1 MSILSFFKPKNILP
15 TEKSELADIVGQSA
29 LQSANERVSEI
40 IGSPSNDAPKSST
53 KTPSS
58 SKRGNYLAY
67 TPTDRAEIG
76 KYCSQNGPAATVRKF
91 SGKFPKLAESTV
103 RSMKKS
109 YEASFNSKKRKLDFD
124 GEITELVPKKRGRP
138 LLLGAELDTKVQRYI
153 TVLRDN
159 GAVINTQ
166 IVVAAGKG
174 LVAGTDKS
182 LLSENGGS
190 INITKDW
197 AKSLLSRMNFVKRR
211 GSTACKNDKVENFD
225 KLKEEYLERIEKTV
239 CDNDI
244 PSNLIINWDHAGIN
258 IVPVSNWT
266 MATEG
271 SKRVEI
277 SGLGDKRQI
286 TAVFAGTLSGN
297 CHIFIIIN

>member
-1 MSILSFFKPKNILP
+1 MSILNFFKPKNIVP
-15 TEKSELADIVGQSA
+15 SENSELADIVGPSA
-29 LQSANERVSEI
+29 LKEANERISQI
-40 IGSPSNDAPKSST
+40 IGSPSNNNSQSSP
-53 KTPSS
+53 KTPMST
-58 SKRGNYLAY
+58 KRGNYLAY
-67 TPTDRAEIG
+67 TPQDRAEIG
-76 KYCSQNGPAATVRKF
+76 KYCSQNGPASTVRKF

-109 YEASFNSKKRKLDFD
+109 YEASLKTRKRKLDFD

-138 LLLGAELDTKVQRYI
+138 LLLGAELDTKIQKYI
-153 TVLRDN
+153 NVLRDN

-174 LVAGTDKS
+174 IVTGTDKS
-182 LLSENGGS
+182 LLVENGGS

-239 CDNDI
+239 VDYDI

-286 TAVFAGTLSGN
+286 TAVFAGTLSGEYY
-297 CHIFIIIN
+297 I